1 MKLCYKRVLL
11 CMPPLPGVYQGV
23 PPAPPGGIGYLS
35 EVLSQENIEN
45 DVIDMRLGYTLE
57 DLKNK
62 IKKFKPDLIGFT
74 VNTYRY
80 DVPYSYIS
88 SIKCKDF
95 DIMVGGP
102 QASVERKKIFEEID
116 VEYVTKFGGEKLI
129 VELCKGK
136 PLEEIKGL
144 IYKKDKEIIENP
156 DEIDLDLSKLP
167 FPKYKKFE
175 LNKYIRKQ
183 IKISTTQGCLYKC
196 TFCSVAAVTG
206 RRLRIKDPSLV
217 IEEFKYWY
225 DKGYR
230 EFDIVDDNFIFD
242 KQRTLDICN
251 GLINNGIK
259 NLDITCGGIR
269 ADSVDREILEKMR
282 IVGFKQISFGV
293 EGGNNKMLKLIKKSE
308 TIEQI
313 EESIKIACELGFDV
327 CLFFI
332 IGMPGETVKDVK
344 DSFRLALKY
353 PINNANFH
361 NAVPTPDTELYNY
374 VVKNNLFVVKHPD
387 YLNDISQFEGM
398 PIFETPEFPLIKRL
412 KMLKQAKKIE
422 KEVLRRTFAR
432 KLRRYSILGE
442 ISSHIVFFKPF
453 YSFLQKSMR
462 YSKTVK
468 KTLVYFARRFD
479 LKGMETIR

>member
-1 MKLCYKRVLL
+1 
-11 CMPPLPGVYQGV
+11 
-23 PPAPPGGIGYLS
+23 
-35 EVLSQENIEN
+35 
-45 DVIDMRLGYTLE
+45 
-57 DLKNK
+57 
-62 IKKFKPDLIGFT
+62 
-74 VNTYRY
+74 
-80 DVPYSYIS
+80 
-88 SIKCKDF
+88 
-95 DIMVGGP
+95 
-102 QASVERKKIFEEID
+102 
-116 VEYVTKFGGEKLI
+116 
-129 VELCKGK
+129 
-136 PLEEIKGL
+136 
-144 IYKKDKEIIENP
+144 
-156 DEIDLDLSKLP
+156 
-167 FPKYKKFE
+167 
-175 LNKYIRKQ
+175 
-183 IKISTTQGCLYKC
+183 
-196 TFCSVAAVTG
+196 
-206 RRLRIKDPSLV
+206 
-217 IEEFKYWY
+217 
-225 DKGYR
+225 
-230 EFDIVDDNFIFD
+230 
-242 KQRTLDICN
+242 
-251 GLINNGIK
+251 
-259 NLDITCGGIR
+259 
-269 ADSVDREILEKMR
+269 MR

-361 NAVPTPDTELYNY
+361 NAVPTPDTELYDY

-412 KMLKQAKKIE
+412 EMLKQAKKIE